1 MHSAWAA
8 GQETDA
14 AGRRPSDE
22 GGRESHDLCAHTKY
36 LQSGGGDSESES
48 EQESDWQDGRQAGL
62 RPQKEAEKEVEQ
74 LRRDLK
80 ALAISN
86 ERDLQALR
94 DRDRER
100 QVEVEEQV
108 MRWRK
113 EADESVCIAEELRC
127 VCVCVCVFVRVCLC
141 VFVCMCKCARGA
153 PWRLYVCI
161 SRRAPHVGALFPARV
176 PACGTGLRGTLSA
189 HAPGVQCMQGAGCG
203 EGKAGERDGAA
214 AAGRTRRGPA
224 GQARGKALG

>member
-1 MHSAWAA
+1 VHSAWAA
-8 GQETDA
+8 GQETDAA

-36 LQSGGGDSESES
+36 LQSQGGDSESES
-48 EQESDWQDGRQAGL
+48 EQGSDWQDGRQASV
-62 RPQKEAEKEVEQ
+62 RPQREAEKEVEK

-86 ERDLQALR
+86 ERDLEALR
-94 DRDRER
+94 DRDRKR

-127 VCVCVCVFVRVCLC
+127 VCVSVCLC
-141 VFVCMCKCARGA
+141 VLVFVFVFVCMYVRGA
-153 PWRLYVCI
+153 PPHLYLCI
-161 SRRAPHVGALFPARV
+161 STDAR
-176 PACGTGLRGTLSA
+176 PACRSPVSCTFSR
-189 HAPGVQCMQGAGCG
+189 VW
-203 EGKAGERDGAA
+203 EWV
-214 AAGRTRRGPA
+214 
-224 GQARGKALG
+224 AR